1 MKKRFIILIIILIT
15 LISLTSCGKIMTID
29 KAKKEAS
36 EILKSEMKYLNIIGK
51 FDKGYVVSSN
61 AMFGFSPTE
70 IDGYTIPH
78 SKDLRLFYI
87 VDGRSISLYSAYYL
101 GYIAKEDLYVI
112 GERLAGDN
120 GKKDYPLIDPNA
132 NLDRCIHEP
141 GEWKT
146 TTEATCTTGGIEEIY
161 CKKCDKLLKTIEHL
175 NIPHKYQNGKCVNCE
190 ELEYTYIDEY
200 EESPSNMLSFYGT
213 YTKKGETKQGKCTI
227 TISVF
232 GIEYEKYHGN
242 KNEGYKYNVLMVTP
256 QKRRKFDLDIIF
268 SINNN
273 TNMKVQYIK
282 KYTSGIFK
290 GNKETKLLD
299 LDIAY
304 REGLINKNILI
315 DVRNRIWEENKV
327 GNYIYEHYEDKESY
341 KDLPKEIYLNYGE
354 YICNLN
360 KSFEVFDRTI
370 KNIDHYS
377 GYSIS
382 FYNKYNDYYVGNAY
396 NKLEYSDEETKVR
409 VAGYKFE
416 IEPYHELVVFNE
428 EKVYDIKTAYR
439 KGILT
444 KENIKE
450 IYEFHLFFNK
460 ED

>member
-1 MKKRFIILIIILIT
+1 
-15 LISLTSCGKIMTID
+15 
-29 KAKKEAS
+29 
-36 EILKSEMKYLNIIGK
+36 
-51 FDKGYVVSSN
+51 
-61 AMFGFSPTE
+61 
-70 IDGYTIPH
+70 
-78 SKDLRLFYI
+78 
-87 VDGRSISLYSAYYL
+87 
-101 GYIAKEDLYVI
+101 
-112 GERLAGDN
+112 
-120 GKKDYPLIDPNA
+120 
-132 NLDRCIHEP
+132 
-141 GEWKT
+141 
-146 TTEATCTTGGIEEIY
+146 
-161 CKKCDKLLKTIEHL
+161 
-175 NIPHKYQNGKCVNCE
+175 
-190 ELEYTYIDEY
+190 
-200 EESPSNMLSFYGT
+200 
-213 YTKKGETKQGKCTI
+213 
-227 TISVF
+227 
-232 GIEYEKYHGN
+232 
-242 KNEGYKYNVLMVTP
+242 
-256 QKRRKFDLDIIF
+256 
-268 SINNN
+268 
-273 TNMKVQYIK
+273 MKVQYIK

-304 REGLINKNILI
+304 KEGLINKNILI

-327 GNYIYEHYEDKESY
+327 GNYIYEHYEDKKSY

-396 NKLEYSDEETKVR
+396 NRLEYSDEETKVR

-450 IYEFHLFFNK
+450 IYEFHLFLNK